1 MLELNRKKLQ
11 ENLYNVGAFAIENY
25 GSFEIDITEED
36 WETDI
41 SNSKF
46 YYNSQKRVVKGIL
59 KYYLVVDKEKMIP
72 PAYMNHSYYGSAGS
86 WRSIDNLYDW
96 YRFCQDTEDY
106 NELVG
111 LNWGAETFLE
121 WHNSQK

>member
-11 ENLYNVGAFAIENY
+11 ENLYNVGAFAIETY
-25 GSFEIDITEED
+25 GEVYIDITEED

-41 SNSKF
+41 SNSKI
-46 YYNSQKRVVKGIL
+46 YYNSDKRTVKGIY
-59 KYYLVVDKEKMIP
+59 KYYMVVDEDEIIKP
-72 PAYMNHSYYGSAGS
+72 SRYNHGYYGSAGRYYS
-86 WRSIDNLYDW
+86 KDNLYDW
-96 YRFCQDTEDY
+96 YRFVYSVEDF

-111 LNWGAETFLE
+111 MNWGAETFLE